1 MNDRQLRF
9 FEPKESSGQVMAA
22 SGLAMTNMMRSLG
35 MRDSRPAPTQAAAL
49 PPTSIATISKVYTA
63 TWVS

>member
-1 MNDRQLRF
+1 
-9 FEPKESSGQVMAA
+9 MAA